1 MSPTT
6 LLLLKGLGLGVV
18 FVASALF
25 VSGGGESVGAWWRVR
40 TRTYGS
46 WIVDEFDAMFE
57 AITIERAQAFI
68 TGMTAAGALIGFLM
82 GNSLGSRI
90 FFGLFFGG
98 MGYFLPRLF
107 VLWRR
112 RQRLDRI
119 DDQLVDALRLM
130 SNGLKAGLSLQQA
143 LELAVRETKPP
154 IADELAR
161 VVKEIHLGR
170 LMDDALR
177 RFAERVPLED
187 VRIVV
192 DSILTLRETGGN
204 LSETFDVVA
213 NTIVERKKVSGKIKS
228 MTAQGMAQ
236 GFIMCLMPPGM
247 LLLFSFI
254 DPTYTEPLFGT
265 LLGWVV
271 LALVA
276 GLDLMGF
283 WAMLKIVSIDV

>member
-1 MSPTT
+1 MTAT
-6 LLLLKGLGLGVV
+6 MLLLKLGGLGVL
-18 FVASALF
+18 FVAAALF
-25 VSGGGESVGAWWRVR
+25 VSGGGEAVGAWWRRR

-57 AITIERAQAFI
+57 AITVERAQAFI
-68 TGMTAAGALIGFLM
+68 TGMTVSGAVVGFLL
-82 GNSLGSRI
+82 GSSLGSRAFFAI
-90 FFGLFFGG
+90 FLAGL
-98 MGYFLPRLF
+98 GYFIPRVF

-112 RQRLDRI
+112 RARLDRI

-228 MTAQGMAQ
+228 MTAQGMTQ

-247 LLLFSFI
+247 LMLFSFI
-254 DPTYTEPLFGT
+254 DPTYTAPLFNT
-265 LLGWVV
+265 ILGWVI
-271 LALVA
+271 LAIIA
-276 GLDLMGF
+276 ALDLMGL
-283 WAMLKIVSIDV
+283 WAMLKLVKIDV

>member
-1 MSPTT
+1 MNTI
-6 LLLLKGLGLGVV
+6 LLAKFGGFAVLFLATVLLVT
-18 FVASALF
+18 S
-25 VSGGGESVGAWWRVR
+25 GGESISAWWRVR
-40 TRTYGS
+40 TATYAS
-46 WIVDEFDAMFE
+46 WIVDEFDRMFE
-57 AITIERAQAFI
+57 AVTVDRARKFI
-68 TGMTAAGALIGFLM
+68 TVMTLGGLLVGFLF
-82 GNSLGSRI
+82 GNSLASRI
-90 FFGLFFGG
+90 FFAIFLGGL
-98 MGYFLPRLF
+98 GYFLPRFF
-107 VLWRR
+107 VVWRR
-112 RQRLDRI
+112 HQRLDRI

-213 NTIVERKKVSGKIKS
+213 NTIIERKKVSGKIKS
-228 MTAQGMAQ
+228 MTAQGMTQ
-236 GFIMCLMPPGM
+236 GFIMCMMPPGM
-247 LLLFSFI
+247 LLLFTFI
-254 DPTYTEPLFGT
+254 DPTYTAPLFNT
-265 LLGWVV
+265 LLGWLV
-271 LALVA
+271 LAVVA
-276 GLDLMGF
+276 GLDALGFFLM
-283 WAMLKIVSIDV
+283 MKIVQVDV